1 MMKITLN
8 KDRRIITINPSIM
21 THLVEKVSMLKSKT
35 CKPAVVMKR
44 CEEIRNVIVKT
55 ENDKIFRRNRQHLCQ
70 GADSNGTD
78 DTIVISDGEE
88 ENSKEQEVI
97 VKLEELEMDLSK
109 FLQCWQY
116 QIILAVLIKRVNK
129 YNILIF
135 YHFAY

>member
-8 KDRRIITINPSIM
+8 KDRRIITINPSMM
-21 THLVEKVSMLKSKT
+21 THLVEKFSMLKSKT

-44 CEEIRNVIVKT
+44 CEETRSVIVKT

-70 GADSNGTD
+70 RADSNGTD

-97 VKLEELEMDLSK
+97 VKLEELEMDLSNEAN
-109 FLQCWQY
+109 LPHDLLNEVTTQSR
-116 QIILAVLIKRVNK
+116 RVSRRMIC
-129 YNILIF
+129 YMQ
-135 YHFAY
+135 